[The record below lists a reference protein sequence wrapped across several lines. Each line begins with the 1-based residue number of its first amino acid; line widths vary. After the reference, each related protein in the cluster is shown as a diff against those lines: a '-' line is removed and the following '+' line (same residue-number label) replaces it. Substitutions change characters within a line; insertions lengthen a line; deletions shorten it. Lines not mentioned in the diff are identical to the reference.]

1 MEFHGEIPVV
11 SRSDVPFTE
20 VSTLSKEVDHCEV
33 DPLGIHCPGWGLVR
47 NGYDSG
53 NHSPTWN
60 ILTYSK
66 ILEDMLDYGPI
77 IACYSMLP

>member
-33 DPLGIHCPGWGLVR
+33 DPLGIHRPGWGLVR
-47 NGYDSG
+47 HG
-53 NHSPTWN
+53 
-60 ILTYSK
+60 
-66 ILEDMLDYGPI
+66 
-77 IACYSMLP
+77 